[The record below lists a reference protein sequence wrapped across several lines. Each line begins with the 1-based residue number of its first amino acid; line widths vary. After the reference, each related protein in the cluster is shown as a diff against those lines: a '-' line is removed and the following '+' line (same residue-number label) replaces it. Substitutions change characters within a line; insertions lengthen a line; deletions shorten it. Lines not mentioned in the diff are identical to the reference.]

1 MSINQSQNNNTNND
15 SSILNYLN
23 QENSNMN
30 INSNENILIS
40 QTSQNKNT
48 EKEKLVDIELK
59 NIHMLILQRS
69 LYILKKKFEMNK
81 KPLEIIYQ
89 KYRDENY
96 MKLKCVSVDYLSEV
110 YNEVMETTQ
119 FTMIPYTNFNELF
132 SADLMTEINKDK
144 CKIIIKNLV
153 KFTIENV
160 EKYNRIYFEK
170 KMKKRQLLEENKK
183 KIHIVT
189 SIDDM
194 EEITNDKKIVRK
206 NKRGEIIQN
215 FDEILKNN
223 VELKF
228 GPEIIMTINE
238 DDMSILNNFKLL
250 YSDVIPLIIADF
262 LQNYLKN
269 NKNIALVSTSNI
281 SADQENIKL
290 NQNVKNLFDNEILKF
305 YQNISK
311 LDPESERKEKLKNLL
326 LDKMNTEN
334 QIKLYQKIILEQ
346 TSKGLNTKHLL
357 NMVKKLNEQ
366 NNLMQKKIN
375 ELSKNNLISVNNT
388 DMSFNKENKK
398 ISEMN
403 KSNSSLKGIKNNRM
417 KLGNKNKSKLSMDS
431 NNSDNTNKINN
442 KDINK
447 KNYHQLQSNYSNTDG
462 SLIKINI
469 NENENH
475 LIVNNNNKNNQENFY
490 YQYGVLYPETKQELR
505 NNSLLEIFYFYT
517 KQHTFIGQTPTF
529 EQFLKSEENLDLA
542 EFGKFCVEFKIL
554 VKPQKIAEIF
564 KKTSENSKNLS
575 YKKFCEALKKLSV
588 CANDEK
594 KKYLMDRIKIYEMKL
609 KEINEKN
616 KKNGNNNINS
626 DELNN
631 NNEKKEENL
640 EGMKSGSENGEEGK
654 CLDEK
659 NLEEKQSNVEQ
670 LISDEI
676 SDKNKSE
683 KNQENDNEKKIE
695 NNEQDKNKDNDK
707 QGNNSNNN
715 NDKEINK
722 SSSEKSKEKTEKN
735 KKIETTNQKYYQQS
749 KLKNAKLRVPIV
761 KKKII
766 KPKTSS
772 FLISETKEDLEQ
784 KILKLK
790 EDYNKLN
797 QKTNTQLEE
806 EFYQYLELDDIS
818 AYRKKMF
825 GYMIPFRTKA
835 NYSRF
840 PVKSVQNPPKQD
852 PKIKKEMHKILVQRH
867 NNLIKEKE
875 MKQIKEKNI
884 LFEKRMKKFE
894 EDKIK
899 IQHKMSMKNDYLQMK
914 KNEED
919 YQKEKINKLTWEQI
933 QNCDYD
939 TFILNEKDKNRNNF
953 NDIFTSKSNQFEG
966 DDADYLQNFKFQKG
980 FGEENDKIDNNK
992 NNNNN
997 NKSGNIKLNKVN
1009 KDIPKFDSN
1018 LSRISSGN
1026 NNGSNSDLEIANA
1039 IKSDK

>member
-81 KPLEIIYQ
+81 KLLEIIYQ
-89 KYRDENY
+89 KYRDGNY

-311 LDPESERKEKLKNLL
+311 LDPDSERKEKLKNLL

-403 KSNSSLKGIKNNRM
+403 KSNSSLKGIKNNKM

-462 SLIKINI
+462 NLIKINI

-654 CLDEK
+654 
-659 NLEEKQSNVEQ
+659 
-670 LISDEI
+670 
-676 SDKNKSE
+676 
-683 KNQENDNEKKIE
+683 
-695 NNEQDKNKDNDK
+695 
-707 QGNNSNNN
+707 
-715 NDKEINK
+715 
-722 SSSEKSKEKTEKN
+722 
-735 KKIETTNQKYYQQS
+735 
-749 KLKNAKLRVPIV
+749 
-761 KKKII
+761 
-766 KPKTSS
+766 
-772 FLISETKEDLEQ
+772 
-784 KILKLK
+784 
-790 EDYNKLN
+790 
-797 QKTNTQLEE
+797 
-806 EFYQYLELDDIS
+806 
-818 AYRKKMF
+818 
-825 GYMIPFRTKA
+825 
-835 NYSRF
+835 
-840 PVKSVQNPPKQD
+840 
-852 PKIKKEMHKILVQRH
+852 
-867 NNLIKEKE
+867 
-875 MKQIKEKNI
+875 
-884 LFEKRMKKFE
+884 
-894 EDKIK
+894 
-899 IQHKMSMKNDYLQMK
+899 
-914 KNEED
+914 
-919 YQKEKINKLTWEQI
+919 
-933 QNCDYD
+933 
-939 TFILNEKDKNRNNF
+939 
-953 NDIFTSKSNQFEG
+953 
-966 DDADYLQNFKFQKG
+966 
-980 FGEENDKIDNNK
+980 
-992 NNNNN
+992 
-997 NKSGNIKLNKVN
+997 
-1009 KDIPKFDSN
+1009 
-1018 LSRISSGN
+1018 
-1026 NNGSNSDLEIANA
+1026 
-1039 IKSDK
+1039 

>member
-119 FTMIPYTNFNELF
+119 FTMLPYTNFNELF

-238 DDMSILNNFKLL
+238 DDMSILNNFKLI

-262 LQNYLKN
+262 LQNYIKN

-311 LDPESERKEKLKNLL
+311 LDPDSERKERLKNLL

-403 KSNSSLKGIKNNRM
+403 KSNSSLKGIKNNKM

-462 SLIKINI
+462 
-469 NENENH
+469 
-475 LIVNNNNKNNQENFY
+475 
-490 YQYGVLYPETKQELR
+490 
-505 NNSLLEIFYFYT
+505 
-517 KQHTFIGQTPTF
+517 
-529 EQFLKSEENLDLA
+529 
-542 EFGKFCVEFKIL
+542 
-554 VKPQKIAEIF
+554 
-564 KKTSENSKNLS
+564 
-575 YKKFCEALKKLSV
+575 
-588 CANDEK
+588 
-594 KKYLMDRIKIYEMKL
+594 
-609 KEINEKN
+609 
-616 KKNGNNNINS
+616 
-626 DELNN
+626 
-631 NNEKKEENL
+631 
-640 EGMKSGSENGEEGK
+640 
-654 CLDEK
+654 
-659 NLEEKQSNVEQ
+659 
-670 LISDEI
+670 
-676 SDKNKSE
+676 
-683 KNQENDNEKKIE
+683 
-695 NNEQDKNKDNDK
+695 
-707 QGNNSNNN
+707 
-715 NDKEINK
+715 
-722 SSSEKSKEKTEKN
+722 
-735 KKIETTNQKYYQQS
+735 
-749 KLKNAKLRVPIV
+749 
-761 KKKII
+761 
-766 KPKTSS
+766 
-772 FLISETKEDLEQ
+772 
-784 KILKLK
+784 
-790 EDYNKLN
+790 
-797 QKTNTQLEE
+797 
-806 EFYQYLELDDIS
+806 
-818 AYRKKMF
+818 
-825 GYMIPFRTKA
+825 
-835 NYSRF
+835 
-840 PVKSVQNPPKQD
+840 
-852 PKIKKEMHKILVQRH
+852 
-867 NNLIKEKE
+867 NLI
-875 MKQIKEKNI
+875 NY
-884 LFEKRMKKFE
+884 LFFW
-894 EDKIK
+894 I
-899 IQHKMSMKNDYLQMK
+899 
-914 KNEED
+914 
-919 YQKEKINKLTWEQI
+919 
-933 QNCDYD
+933 
-939 TFILNEKDKNRNNF
+939 
-953 NDIFTSKSNQFEG
+953 
-966 DDADYLQNFKFQKG
+966 
-980 FGEENDKIDNNK
+980 
-992 NNNNN
+992 
-997 NKSGNIKLNKVN
+997 
-1009 KDIPKFDSN
+1009 
-1018 LSRISSGN
+1018 
-1026 NNGSNSDLEIANA
+1026 
-1039 IKSDK
+1039 